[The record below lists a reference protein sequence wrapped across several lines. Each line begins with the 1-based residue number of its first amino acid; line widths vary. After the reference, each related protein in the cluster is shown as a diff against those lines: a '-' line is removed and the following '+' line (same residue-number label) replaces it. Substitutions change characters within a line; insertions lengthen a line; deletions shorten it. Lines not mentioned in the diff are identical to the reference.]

1 MIADVMGKGLP
12 SSLLMSQIQA
22 IMKIFAEQ
30 FQQPREMVSAV
41 NQFIYRH
48 STQEKFIS
56 MMTILMDPKDGA
68 ISFCNAGHNPPILL
82 NPTATPVYLE
92 AGGMLLGVFEDQN
105 YIQGTGRIEKGGTL
119 ICYTDGVTEARNDQD
134 TEFGV
139 EKLLDFMNLNHD
151 VPAPLLPEAIIGN
164 IREKWLGTDQ
174 EDDWTL
180 LVIKRSADAKDR
192 KD

>member
-1 MIADVMGKGLP
+1 MHDGSFRGIFPSMAFDVIAFDADDTLWHNEP
-12 SSLLMSQIQA
+12 LYS
-22 IMKIFAEQ
+22 
-30 FQQPREMVSAV
+30 
-41 NQFIYRH
+41 

-56 MMTILMDPKDGA
+56 MMTILMDPTDGA

-82 NPTATPVYLE
+82 NPGRDPVYLE
-92 AGGMLLGVFEDQN
+92 AGGMLLGVFEEQN

-139 EKLLDFMNLNHD
+139 EKLLEFVNENHD
-151 VPAPLLPEAIIGN
+151 VPAPLLPEAIIAH

-180 LVIKRSADAKDR
+180 LVIKRSSG
-192 KD
+192 